1 MLKRVWHVAT
11 AAILGVVLHG
21 VAYSESR
28 TWEIVQ
34 AYSTDSGA
42 VQFIELYFAGDCGAA
57 LPALPVLADQTLIA
71 SDGNAAHRFTFAS
84 NANNYSDG
92 WDVSIGGPFCGR
104 LSTVLIATQGF
115 ADLHIVEPDFVVPNG
130 FLFLPSGLVRLGVSE
145 FRYDKVPAG
154 SPSMGAVRAQAMNN
168 AFEYYEFVKFN
179 GMPEGV
185 NPVIEYYNAGLDDYF
200 LTAYATEIQS
210 LDSASP
216 AVWQRTG
223 YSLPAWTSTFSANA
237 VPPASLASA
246 CRYWLGNSHF
256 YSISPDECYLSS
268 RLRGA
273 ILETQAAFLATL
285 PNINTGVCLSNQASV
300 YRLWNPNG
308 SAHRFTTEAVVRD
321 EMLARGWI
329 AEGYGPDNVAMC
341 VGGTR

>member
-1 MLKRVWHVAT
+1 MLKRVWQVAT
-11 AAILGVVLHG
+11 TAILGVVLHG
-21 VAYSESR
+21 VAYSQSR

-115 ADLHIVEPDFVVPNG
+115 ADLNIVKPDFVVPNG

-145 FRYDKVPAG
+145 FRYDQVPAG

-179 GMPEGV
+179 GMAEGV
-185 NPVIEYYNAGLDDYF
+185 NPVIEYHNAGLDDYF
-200 LTAYATEIQS
+200 LAAFAEEIHL

-216 AVWQRTG
+216 TVWERTG
-223 YSLPAWTSTFSANA
+223 HSLSAWTSTYSASG
-237 VPPASLASA
+237 VPPPGLASA
-246 CRYWLGNSHF
+246 CRLWLGDSHF
-256 YSISPDECYLSS
+256 YSISPLECYQTS
-268 RLRGA
+268 RRRGSVF
-273 ILETQAAFLATL
+273 ESPTAFLATVPNVDTGTCL
-285 PNINTGVCLSNQASV
+285 PDEARV
-300 YRLWNPNG
+300 YRLWKPTG
-308 SAHRFTTEAVVRD
+308 SNHRLTAETVVRD